1 MKETN
6 EIYVFGHKNPD
17 TDAVTSA
24 INLAY
29 LKKQLGMNTVP
40 KVLGNINNETEYVL
54 NYFKVKKPEYLNNV
68 KLQIKD
74 LDYNNKHHIED
85 NNSIYYAYNYMT
97 ENNINNIP
105 ILNPKN
111 EVEGIVAMKHIA
123 RYMISG
129 DSKILNASYEN
140 VLETLEAEQILKFDN
155 ILEGSINIAAFK
167 NTTFIENVKIDNNSI
182 ILVGDRYKVLENSIK
197 NKAKLI
203 VLTGNHDIPE
213 DLLQLAKQ
221 NKVNIIKTSFNTY
234 EASKMISLS
243 NFAIQIAIKENIV
256 SVNEEDLVSDFIAT
270 ANKTKYTYFPVIDK
284 NKKFIGN
291 IEPSDTSK
299 QNRKQVM
306 LTDHNEYDQSVDGLQ
321 EAEILEI
328 VDHHNIGSIGTM
340 APINF
345 RSMPVGSSNTVL
357 YKMYKEHN
365 IKVPKENAGLM
376 LSGIISDTL
385 LLVSPTTT
393 ELDKQTAKELAEIAG
408 VDLNK
413 YGLEMLKAGTSLT
426 GKTEEDILFGDFKL
440 YEVNGKKI
448 GVTQVSTFDINDFN
462 NSIDKYRELL
472 NKNAENNN
480 YDVFAFFITDILK
493 NGSYVY
499 YNNSAID
506 IMSKAFD
513 IENMPQ
519 GTYLDGCVSRK
530 KQVIPRIMK
539 VLD

>member
-24 INLAY
+24 INLSY
-29 LKKQLGMNTVP
+29 LKNQLGMNTTP
-40 KVLGNINNETEYVL
+40 RVLGNINNETEFVL
-54 NYFKVKKPEYLNNV
+54 NYFNVKKPEYLNNV

-85 NNSIYYAYNYMT
+85 NNSIYFAYNYMT

-111 EVEGIVAMKHIA
+111 EVEGIIAMKHIA
-123 RYMISG
+123 KYMISG

-140 VLETLEAEQILKFDN
+140 VLETLEAEQVLKFDN
-155 ILEGSINIAAFK
+155 ILEGTINIAAFK

-182 ILVGDRYKVLENSIK
+182 ILVGDRYKVLEHSIK

-213 DLLQLAKQ
+213 DLLSLAKQ
-221 NKVNIIKTSFNTY
+221 NKVNIIKTSFHTY

-243 NFAIQIAIKENIV
+243 NYAIQIAIKENIV
-256 SVNEEDLVSDFIAT
+256 SVSEDDLVSDFIDL
-270 ANKTKYTYFPVIDK
+270 ANKTKYTYFPVVDK

-291 IEPSDTSK
+291 IEPTDTSK

-393 ELDKQTAKELAEIAG
+393 ELDKQTAQELAEIAG

-413 YGLEMLKAGTSLT
+413 YGLEMLKAGTSLK
-426 GKTEEDILFGDFKL
+426 GKTEEDILFGDFKM
-440 YEVNGKKI
+440 YEVNNKKI
-448 GVTQVSTFDINDFN
+448 CVTQVSTFDIKDFSD
-462 NSIDKYRELL
+462 SIEKYKDLL

-480 YDVFAFFITDILK
+480 YNVFAFFITDILK

-499 YNNSAID
+499 YNDSAQE
-506 IMSKAFD
+506 IMEKAFD
-513 IENMPQ
+513 IKDMEQ
-519 GTYLDGCVSRK
+519 GTYIDGCVSRK
-530 KQVIPRIMK
+530 KQVIPKLMR

>member
-1 MKETN
+1 MKKTD

-29 LKKQLGMNTVP
+29 LKQQQGLNTIP
-40 KVLGNINNETEYVL
+40 KVLGNINSETEFVL
-54 NYFKVKKPEYLNNV
+54 NYFNIKKPEYLNNV

-74 LDYNNKHHIED
+74 LDYNNNHSID
-85 NNSIYYAYNYMT
+85 NKQSIYYAFNYMN
-97 ENNINNIP
+97 EHGINNIP
-105 ILNPKN
+105 ILNKKK
-111 EVEGIVAMKHIA
+111 VQGIIAMKDIA
-123 RYMISG
+123 KYMISD
-129 DSKILNASYEN
+129 DSKILNASYQNIIES
-140 VLETLEAEQILKFDN
+140 LEATELLKYNDT
-155 ILEGSINIAAFK
+155 IEGTFTIAAFK
-167 NTTFIENVKIDNNSI
+167 NTTFIENIKVDNNTI
-182 ILVGDRYKVLENSIK
+182 VLVGDRYKVIEYAIRN
-197 NKAKLI
+197 NAKLI
-203 VLTGNHDIPE
+203 VITGNHQIPDE
-213 DLLQLAKQ
+213 LYDLAKQ
-221 NKVNIIKTSFNTY
+221 NKINIIRTSFHTH
-234 EASKMISLS
+234 EAAKMLSLS
-243 NFAIQIAIKENIV
+243 NYAIQIAIKENIV
-256 SVNEEDLVSDFIAT
+256 TVYEDDLVSDFIALT
-270 ANKTKYTYFPVIDK
+270 SKKKYRHYPVIDK
-284 NKKFIGN
+284 NKNFIGN
-291 IEPSDTSK
+291 IELLDTNK
-299 QNRKQVM
+299 QNKKQVM

-321 EAEILEI
+321 EAEIVEI

-345 RSMPVGSSNTVL
+345 RSMPVGSTNTLL
-357 YKMYKEHN
+357 YKMYKELN
-365 IKVPKENAGLM
+365 IEIPKQNAGLM

-393 ELDKQTAKELAEIAG
+393 ELDKQTAKELAQIAE
-408 VDLNK
+408 VDLNT
-413 YGLEMLKAGTSLT
+413 YGLEMLKAGTSLK

-462 NSIDKYRELL
+462 DSIEKYKDLL
-472 NKNAENNN
+472 NRNAENNN

-499 YNNSAID
+499 YNDSSIE

-513 IENMPQ
+513 VEDMPQ

-530 KQVIPRIMK
+530 KQVIPKIMN

>member
-1 MKETN
+1 MKKTD

-24 INLAY
+24 INLSY
-29 LKKQLGMNTVP
+29 LKQQQGLNTIP
-40 KVLGNINNETEYVL
+40 RVLGNINSETEFVL

-68 KLQIKD
+68 KLQVKD
-74 LDYNNKHHIED
+74 LDYNNNHSID
-85 NNSIYYAYNYMT
+85 NNQSIYYAFNYMH
-97 ENNINNIP
+97 EHNINNIP
-105 ILNPKN
+105 ILNNKK
-111 EVEGIVAMKHIA
+111 VQGIISMKDIA
-123 RYMISG
+123 KYMISD
-129 DSKILNASYEN
+129 DSKVLNASYQNIIEA
-140 VLETLEAEQILKFDN
+140 LEAEELLKFDDK
-155 ILEGSINIAAFK
+155 IEGTFTIAAFK
-167 NTTFIENVKIDNNSI
+167 NTTFIENIKVDNKTI
-182 ILVGDRYKVLENSIK
+182 VLVGDRYKVIEYAVT
-197 NKAKLI
+197 NKAKLVVI
-203 VLTGNHDIPE
+203 TGNHQIPDE
-213 DLLQLAKQ
+213 LYDLAKK
-221 NKVNIIKTSFNTY
+221 NKVNIIRTSFHTY
-234 EASKMISLS
+234 ETAKMISLS
-243 NFAIQIAIKENIV
+243 NYAIQIAIRDDIV
-256 SVNEEDLVSDFIAT
+256 TVDESDLVSDFIAL
-270 ANKTKYTYFPVIDK
+270 ANKKKYNYYPVVDK
-284 NKKFIGN
+284 NKNFIGN
-291 IEPSDTSK
+291 IELVDTNK

-345 RSMPVGSSNTVL
+345 RSMPVGSTNTLL
-357 YKMYKEHN
+357 YKMYKEMN
-365 IKVPKENAGLM
+365 ITVPKENAGLM

-393 ELDKQTAKELAEIAG
+393 ELDKQTANELAEIAG

-413 YGLEMLKAGTSLT
+413 YGLEMLKAGTSLK

-448 GVTQVSTFDINDFN
+448 GVTQVSTFDINDFT

-499 YNNSAID
+499 YNNAAVD

-513 IENMPQ
+513 IDNMPQ

-530 KQVIPRIMK
+530 KQVIPKIMK
-539 VLD
+539 VID

>member
-1 MKETN
+1 MKKTD

-24 INLAY
+24 INLSY
-29 LKKQLGMNTVP
+29 LKKQQGLNTIP
-40 KVLGNINNETEYVL
+40 RVLGNINSETEFVL

-68 KLQIKD
+68 KLQVKD
-74 LDYNNKHHIED
+74 LDYSNNHSID
-85 NNSIYYAYNYMT
+85 NNQSIYYAYNYMH
-97 ENNINNIP
+97 EHNINNIP
-105 ILNPKN
+105 ILDNKK
-111 EVEGIVAMKHIA
+111 VQGIISMKDIA
-123 RYMISG
+123 KYMISD
-129 DSKILNASYEN
+129 DSKVLKASYQNIIEA
-140 VLETLEAEQILKFDN
+140 LEAEELLKFDDK
-155 ILEGSINIAAFK
+155 IEGTFTIAAFK
-167 NTTFIENVKIDNNSI
+167 NTTFIENIKVDNKTI
-182 ILVGDRYKVLENSIK
+182 VLVGDRYKVIEYAVT
-197 NKAKLI
+197 NKAKLVVI
-203 VLTGNHDIPE
+203 TGNHQIPDE
-213 DLLQLAKQ
+213 LYDLAKK
-221 NKVNIIKTSFNTY
+221 NKVNIIRTSFHTY
-234 EASKMISLS
+234 ETAKMISLS
-243 NFAIQIAIKENIV
+243 NYAIQIAIRDDIVTVDEN
-256 SVNEEDLVSDFIAT
+256 DLVSDFTAL
-270 ANKTKYTYFPVIDK
+270 ANKKKYNYYPVVDK
-284 NKKFIGN
+284 NKNFIGN
-291 IEPSDTSK
+291 IELVDTNK

-321 EAEILEI
+321 EAEIVEI

-345 RSMPVGSSNTVL
+345 RSMPVGSTNTLL
-357 YKMYKEHN
+357 YKMYKEMN
-365 IKVPKENAGLM
+365 VEIPKENAGLM

-393 ELDKQTAKELAEIAG
+393 ELDKQTANELAEIAG

-413 YGLEMLKAGTSLT
+413 YGLEMLKAGTSLK

-448 GVTQVSTFDINDFN
+448 GVTQVSTFDINDFT

-499 YNNSAID
+499 YNNAAID

-513 IENMPQ
+513 IDNMPQ

-530 KQVIPRIMK
+530 KQVIPKIMK
-539 VLD
+539 VID

>member
-111 EVEGIVAMKHIA
+111 EVEGIIAMKHIA
-123 RYMISG
+123 KYMISG

-167 NTTFIENVKIDNNSI
+167 NTTFIENVKIDGNSI
-182 ILVGDRYKVLENSIK
+182 ILVGDRYKVLEHSIK

-221 NKVNIIKTSFNTY
+221 NKVNIIKTSFHTY

-243 NFAIQIAIKENIV
+243 NYAIQIAIKENIV

-291 IEPSDTSK
+291 IEPTDTSK
-299 QNRKQVM
+299 QNKKQVM

-413 YGLEMLKAGTSLT
+413 YGLEMLKAGTSLK
-426 GKTEEDILFGDFKL
+426 GKTEEDILFGDFKM
-440 YEVNGKKI
+440 YEVNNKKI
-448 GVTQVSTFDINDFN
+448 CVTQVSTFDINDFN
-462 NSIDKYRELL
+462 NSIEKYKDLL

-499 YNNSAID
+499 YNDSAQE
-506 IMSKAFD
+506 IMEKAFD
-513 IENMPQ
+513 IKDMEQ

-530 KQVIPRIMK
+530 KQVIPKLMR

>member
-1 MKETN
+1 MKKTN

-29 LKKQLGMNTVP
+29 LKKQQGLNTTP
-40 KVLGNINNETEYVL
+40 KVLGNINSETEFVL
-54 NYFKVKKPEYLNNV
+54 NYFKIKKPEYLNNV

-74 LDYNNKHHIED
+74 LDYNNNHSIE
-85 NNSIYYAYNYMT
+85 NIQSIYYAYNYMQ
-97 ENNINNIP
+97 EHGINNIP
-105 ILNPKN
+105 ILNNNK
-111 EVEGIVAMKHIA
+111 VQGIISMKDIA
-123 RYMISG
+123 KYMISD
-129 DSKILNASYEN
+129 DSKVLNTSYQNIIES
-140 VLETLEAEQILKFDN
+140 LEAEQILKYNDN
-155 ILEGSINIAAFK
+155 IEGTFTIAAFK
-167 NTTFIENVKIDNNSI
+167 NTTFIENIKVDNTTI
-182 ILVGDRYKVLENSIK
+182 VLVGDRYKVIEYAIT

-203 VLTGNHDIPE
+203 VITGNNSIPDE
-213 DLLQLAKQ
+213 LLSLATE
-221 NKVNIIKTSFNTY
+221 NKVNIIRTSFHTY
-234 EASKMISLS
+234 EAAKMISLS
-243 NFAIQIAIKENIV
+243 NYAIQIAIKEDIITIDEN
-256 SVNEEDLVSDFIAT
+256 DLVSDFIT
-270 ANKTKYTYFPVIDK
+270 LANKKKYTYYPVVDK

-291 IEPSDTSK
+291 IELVDTNK

-321 EAEILEI
+321 EAEIVEI

-345 RSMPVGSSNTVL
+345 RSMPVGSTNTLL
-357 YKMYKEHN
+357 YKMYKEMN
-365 IKVPKENAGLM
+365 IEIPKQNAGLM

-393 ELDKQTAKELAEIAG
+393 ELDKQTANELAEIAE
-408 VDLNK
+408 VDLNT
-413 YGLEMLKAGTSLT
+413 YGLEMLKAGTSLK

-448 GVTQVSTFDINDFN
+448 GVTQVSTFDINDFSE
-462 NSIDKYRELL
+462 SIEKYKDLL
-472 NKNAENNN
+472 NRNAENNN

-499 YNNSAID
+499 YNNSAIE

-530 KQVIPRIMK
+530 KQVIPKIMK

>member
-1 MKETN
+1 MKKTD

-24 INLAY
+24 INLSY
-29 LKKQLGMNTVP
+29 LKKQQGLNTIP
-40 KVLGNINNETEYVL
+40 RVLGNINSETEFVL

-68 KLQIKD
+68 KLQVKD
-74 LDYNNKHHIED
+74 LDYSNNHSID
-85 NNSIYYAYNYMT
+85 NNQSIYYAYNYMH
-97 ENNINNIP
+97 EHNINNIP
-105 ILNPKN
+105 ILDNKK
-111 EVEGIVAMKHIA
+111 VQGIISMKDIA
-123 RYMISG
+123 KYMISD
-129 DSKILNASYEN
+129 DSKVLKASYQNIIEA
-140 VLETLEAEQILKFDN
+140 LEAEELLKFDDK
-155 ILEGSINIAAFK
+155 IEGTFTIAAFK
-167 NTTFIENVKIDNNSI
+167 NTTFIENIKVDNKTI
-182 ILVGDRYKVLENSIK
+182 VLVGDRYKVIEYAVT
-197 NKAKLI
+197 NKAKLVVI
-203 VLTGNHDIPE
+203 TGNHQIPDE
-213 DLLQLAKQ
+213 LYDLAKK
-221 NKVNIIKTSFNTY
+221 NKVNIIRTSFHTY
-234 EASKMISLS
+234 ETAKMISLS
-243 NFAIQIAIKENIV
+243 NYAIQIAIRDDIVTVDEN
-256 SVNEEDLVSDFIAT
+256 DLVSDFTAL
-270 ANKTKYTYFPVIDK
+270 ANKKKYNYYPVVDK
-284 NKKFIGN
+284 NKNFIGN
-291 IEPSDTSK
+291 IELVDTNK

-321 EAEILEI
+321 EAEIVEI

-345 RSMPVGSSNTVL
+345 RSMPVGSTNTLL
-357 YKMYKEHN
+357 YKMYKEMN
-365 IKVPKENAGLM
+365 VEIPKENAGLM

-393 ELDKQTAKELAEIAG
+393 ELDKQTANELAEIAG

-413 YGLEMLKAGTSLT
+413 YGLEMLKAGTSLK

-448 GVTQVSTFDINDFN
+448 GVTQVSTFDINDFT

-499 YNNSAID
+499 YNNTAID

-530 KQVIPRIMK
+530 KQVIPKIMK

>member
-111 EVEGIVAMKHIA
+111 EVEGIIAMKHIA
-123 RYMISG
+123 KYMISG

-167 NTTFIENVKIDNNSI
+167 NTTFIENVKIDGNSI
-182 ILVGDRYKVLENSIK
+182 ILVGDRYKVLEHSIK

-221 NKVNIIKTSFNTY
+221 NKVNIIKTSFHTY

-243 NFAIQIAIKENIV
+243 NYAIQIAIKENIV

-291 IEPSDTSK
+291 IEPTDTSK
-299 QNRKQVM
+299 QNKKQVM

-413 YGLEMLKAGTSLT
+413 YGLEMLKAGTSLK
-426 GKTEEDILFGDFKL
+426 GKTEEDILFGDFKM
-440 YEVNGKKI
+440 YEVNNKKI
-448 GVTQVSTFDINDFN
+448 CVTQVSTFDINDFN
-462 NSIDKYRELL
+462 DSIEKYKELL

-499 YNNSAID
+499 YNDSAQE
-506 IMSKAFD
+506 IMEKAFD
-513 IENMPQ
+513 IKDMEQ
-519 GTYLDGCVSRK
+519 GTYIDGCVSRK
-530 KQVIPRIMK
+530 KQVIPKLMR

>member
-1 MKETN
+1 MKKTN

-24 INLAY
+24 INLSY
-29 LKKQLGMNTVP
+29 LKQQLGMNTTP
-40 KVLGNINNETEYVL
+40 RVLGNINSETEFVL
-54 NYFKVKKPEYLNNV
+54 NYFNVKKPEYLNNV

-74 LDYNNKHHIED
+74 LDHNNNHSIDD
-85 NNSIYYAYNYMT
+85 NQSIYYAYNYMQ
-97 ENNINNIP
+97 EHGINNIP
-105 ILNPKN
+105 ILNNKK
-111 EVEGIVAMKHIA
+111 VEGLIAMKHIA
-123 RYMISG
+123 KYMISD
-129 DSKILNASYEN
+129 DSKILNASYQNIIEA
-140 VLETLEAEQILKFDN
+140 LEAEEILKYND
-155 ILEGSINIAAFK
+155 IIEGTFTIAAFK
-167 NTTFIENVKIDNNSI
+167 NTTFIENIKVDNNTI
-182 ILVGDRYKVLENSIK
+182 VLVGDRYKVIEYAIT

-203 VLTGNHDIPE
+203 VITGNHNIPE
-213 DLLQLAKQ
+213 ELLELAKK
-221 NKVNIIKTSFNTY
+221 NKVNIIKTSFHTY
-234 EASKMISLS
+234 EAAKMISLS
-243 NFAIQIAIKENIV
+243 NYAIQIAIKKEDIISIDEN
-256 SVNEEDLVSDFIAT
+256 DLVSDFKAL
-270 ANKTKYTYFPVIDK
+270 ANKYKYTYYPVVDK

-291 IEPSDTSK
+291 IELIDTNK
-299 QNRKQVM
+299 ENRKQVM

-345 RSMPVGSSNTVL
+345 RSMPVGSTNTVL

-393 ELDKQTAKELAEIAG
+393 ELDKTTAKELAEIAG
-408 VDLNK
+408 VDLNT
-413 YGLEMLKAGTSLT
+413 YGLEMLKAGTSLK

-440 YEVNGKKI
+440 YEVNNKKI

-462 NSIDKYRELL
+462 DSIEKYKELI

-499 YNNSAID
+499 YNDNAID

-530 KQVIPRIMK
+530 KQVIPKIMK

>member
-111 EVEGIVAMKHIA
+111 EVEGIIAMKHIA
-123 RYMISG
+123 KYMISG

-167 NTTFIENVKIDNNSI
+167 NTTFIENVKIDGNSI
-182 ILVGDRYKVLENSIK
+182 ILVGDRYKVLEHSIK

-221 NKVNIIKTSFNTY
+221 NKVNIIKTSFHTY

-243 NFAIQIAIKENIV
+243 NYAIQIAIKENIV

-291 IEPSDTSK
+291 IEPTDTSK

-413 YGLEMLKAGTSLT
+413 YGLEMLKAGTSLK
-426 GKTEEDILFGDFKL
+426 GKTEEDILFGDFKM
-440 YEVNGKKI
+440 YEVNNKKI
-448 GVTQVSTFDINDFN
+448 CVTQVSTFDINDFN
-462 NSIDKYRELL
+462 DSIEKYKELL

-499 YNNSAID
+499 YNDSAQE
-506 IMSKAFD
+506 IMEKAFD
-513 IENMPQ
+513 IKNMEQ
-519 GTYLDGCVSRK
+519 GTYIDGCVSRK
-530 KQVIPRIMK
+530 KQVIPKIMR

>member
-1 MKETN
+1 MKKLN

-24 INLAY
+24 INLSY
-29 LKKQLGMNTVP
+29 LKQQQGLNAIP
-40 KVLGNINNETEYVL
+40 RVLGNINSETEFVL
-54 NYFKVKKPEYLNNV
+54 KYFNIKKPEYLNNV

-74 LDYNNKHHIED
+74 LDYNNNHCID
-85 NNSIYYAYNYMT
+85 NNQSIYYAYNYMH
-97 ENNINNIP
+97 EHGVNNIP
-105 ILNPKN
+105 IINKKK
-111 EVEGIVAMKHIA
+111 VEGIIAMKDIA
-123 RYMISG
+123 KYMISD
-129 DSKILNASYEN
+129 DSKVLNASYQNIIEA
-140 VLETLEAEQILKFDN
+140 LEAEELLKFDD
-155 ILEGSINIAAFK
+155 IIEGTFTIAAFK
-167 NTTFIENVKIDNNSI
+167 NTTFIENIKVDNNTI
-182 ILVGDRYKVLENSIK
+182 VLVGDRYKVIEYSIR
-197 NKAKLI
+197 NKAKLLVI
-203 VLTGNHDIPE
+203 TGNHQIPDE
-213 DLLQLAKQ
+213 LYDLAKE
-221 NKVNIIKTSFNTY
+221 NKVNIIRTSFHTY
-234 EASKMISLS
+234 ETAKMISLS
-243 NFAIQIAIKENIV
+243 NYARQIARKDITTVDEN
-256 SVNEEDLVSDFIAT
+256 DLVSDFIQL
-270 ANKTKYTYFPVIDK
+270 ANKKKYSYYPVLDK
-284 NKKFIGN
+284 NKNFVGN
-291 IEPSDTSK
+291 IELIDTNK

-345 RSMPVGSSNTVL
+345 RSMPVGSTNTLL
-357 YKMYKEHN
+357 YKMYKEMN
-365 IKVPKENAGLM
+365 VKIPKENAGLM

-393 ELDKQTAKELAEIAG
+393 ELDKQTAKELAQIAE
-408 VDLNK
+408 VDLNT
-413 YGLEMLKAGTSLT
+413 YGLEMLKAGTSLK

-440 YEVNGKKI
+440 YEVNNKKI
-448 GVTQVSTFDINDFN
+448 GVTQVSTFDINDFT
-462 NSIDKYRELL
+462 NSIEKYKELL

-499 YNNSAID
+499 YNEKAIE

-513 IENMPQ
+513 IENLPQ

-530 KQVIPRIMK
+530 KQVIPKIMK

>member
-6 EIYVFGHKNPD
+6 EIYVFGHKNPE

-111 EVEGIVAMKHIA
+111 EVEGIIAMKHIA
-123 RYMISG
+123 KYMISG

-167 NTTFIENVKIDNNSI
+167 NTTFIENVKIDANSI
-182 ILVGDRYKVLENSIK
+182 ILVGDRYKVLEHSIK

-221 NKVNIIKTSFNTY
+221 NKVNIIKTSFHTY

-243 NFAIQIAIKENIV
+243 NYAIQIAIKENIV
-256 SVNEEDLVSDFIAT
+256 SVNEEDLVSDFIDL

-291 IEPSDTSK
+291 IEPADTSK

-413 YGLEMLKAGTSLT
+413 YGLEMLKAGTSLK
-426 GKTEEDILFGDFKL
+426 GKTEEDILFGDFKM
-440 YEVNGKKI
+440 YEVNNKKI
-448 GVTQVSTFDINDFN
+448 CITQVSTFDINDFN
-462 NSIDKYRELL
+462 DSIEKYKELL

-499 YNNSAID
+499 YNDSAQE
-506 IMSKAFD
+506 IMEKAFD
-513 IENMPQ
+513 IKDMEQ

-530 KQVIPRIMK
+530 KQVIPKLMR

>member
-1 MKETN
+1 MKKIN

-29 LKKQLGMNTVP
+29 LKQQQGLNTTP
-40 KVLGNINNETEYVL
+40 RVLGNINRETEFVL
-54 NYFKVKKPEYLNNV
+54 NYFNIKKPEYLNNV
-68 KLQIKD
+68 KIQIKD
-74 LDYNNKHHIED
+74 LDYNNNYSID
-85 NNSIYYAYNYMT
+85 NNQSIYYAYNYMQ
-97 ENNINNIP
+97 EHGINNIP
-105 ILNPKN
+105 ILNKKK
-111 EVEGIVAMKHIA
+111 VEGIIAMKEIA
-123 RYMISG
+123 KYMISD
-129 DSKILNASYEN
+129 DSKILNASYQNIIEA
-140 VLETLEAEQILKFDN
+140 LEAEEILKYNDT
-155 ILEGSINIAAFK
+155 IEGTFTIAAFK
-167 NTTFIENVKIDNNSI
+167 NTTFIENIKVDNNTI
-182 ILVGDRYKVLENSIK
+182 VLVGDRYKVLEYSIK

-203 VLTGNHDIPE
+203 VITGNNNIPE
-213 DLLQLAKQ
+213 ELLNLAKENQ
-221 NKVNIIKTSFNTY
+221 VNIMRTSFHTY
-234 EASKMISLS
+234 ETAKMISLS
-243 NFAIQIAIKENIV
+243 NYSIQIAIKEDIITIDEN
-256 SVNEEDLVSDFIAT
+256 DLVGDFIT
-270 ANKTKYTYFPVIDK
+270 LANKKKYTYYPVVDK
-284 NKKFIGN
+284 NKNFIGN
-291 IEPSDTSK
+291 IELVDTNK
-299 QNRKQVM
+299 QNKKQVM

-345 RSMPVGSSNTVL
+345 RSMPVGSTNTLL
-357 YKMYKEHN
+357 YKMYKEMN
-365 IKVPKENAGLM
+365 IKIPKENAGLM

-393 ELDKQTAKELAEIAG
+393 ELDKETANELAEIAG
-408 VDLNK
+408 VDLNT
-413 YGLEMLKAGTSLT
+413 YGLEMLKAGTSLK

-462 NSIDKYRELL
+462 DSIEKYKELL
-472 NKNAENNN
+472 NKNAENND

-499 YNNSAID
+499 YNEPSIE

-513 IENMPQ
+513 IENIQQ

-530 KQVIPRIMK
+530 KQVIPKIMN

>member
-1 MKETN
+1 MKKTD

-24 INLAY
+24 INLSY
-29 LKKQLGMNTVP
+29 LKQQQGLNTTP
-40 KVLGNINNETEYVL
+40 KVLGNINSETEFVL
-54 NYFKVKKPEYLNNV
+54 NYFNIKKPEYLNNV

-74 LDYNNKHHIED
+74 LDYNNNHSI
-85 NNSIYYAYNYMT
+85 NNNQSIYYAYNYMHHHG
-97 ENNINNIP
+97 INNIP
-105 ILNPKN
+105 ILDKKK
-111 EVEGIVAMKHIA
+111 VQGIISMKDIA
-123 RYMISG
+123 KYMISD
-129 DSKILNASYEN
+129 DSKVLNASFKN
-140 VLETLEAEQILKFDN
+140 IIEALKAEEILKYDDK
-155 ILEGSINIAAFK
+155 IEGTFTIAAFK
-167 NTTFIENVKIDNNSI
+167 NTTFIKSIKVDNSTI
-182 ILVGDRYKVLENSIK
+182 VLVGDRYKVIEYAIT

-203 VLTGNHDIPE
+203 VITGDNEIPD
-213 DLLQLAKQ
+213 DLYDLAKQ
-221 NKVNIIKTSFNTY
+221 NKVNIIRTSFHTY
-234 EASKMISLS
+234 ETAKMISLS
-243 NFAIQIAIKENIV
+243 NYAIQIARKEDIV
-256 SVNEEDLVSDFIAT
+256 TVDENDLVSDFIALT
-270 ANKTKYTYFPVIDK
+270 NKKKYSYFPVVDK
-284 NKKFIGN
+284 NKDFIGN
-291 IEPSDTSK
+291 IELVDTNK

-345 RSMPVGSSNTVL
+345 RSMPVGSTNTLL
-357 YKMYKEHN
+357 YKMYKELN
-365 IKVPKENAGLM
+365 IKIPKANAGLM

-393 ELDKQTAKELAEIAG
+393 ELDKLTAKELAEIAG

-413 YGLEMLKAGTSLT
+413 YGLEMLKAGTSLK
-426 GKTEEDILFGDFKL
+426 GKTEEDILFGDFKM
-440 YEVNGKKI
+440 YEVNNKKI
-448 GVTQVSTFDINDFN
+448 CVTQVSTFDINDFN
-462 NSIDKYRELL
+462 DSIEKYKELL

-499 YNNSAID
+499 YNDSAQE
-506 IMSKAFD
+506 IMEKAFD
-513 IENMPQ
+513 IKDMEQ

-530 KQVIPRIMK
+530 KQVIPKLMR

>member
-1 MKETN
+1 MKKTN

-29 LKKQLGMNTVP
+29 LKKQQGLNTTP
-40 KVLGNINNETEYVL
+40 RVLGNINNETEFVL
-54 NYFKVKKPEYLNNV
+54 NYFKIKKPEYLNNV

-74 LDYNNKHHIED
+74 LDYNNNHSID
-85 NNSIYYAYNYMT
+85 NVQSIYYAYNYMQ
-97 ENNINNIP
+97 EHGINNIP
-105 ILNPKN
+105 ILNNNK
-111 EVEGIVAMKHIA
+111 VQGIISMKDIA
-123 RYMISG
+123 KYMISD
-129 DSKILNASYEN
+129 DSKVLNTSYQNIIES
-140 VLETLEAEQILKFDN
+140 LEAEQILKYNDN
-155 ILEGSINIAAFK
+155 IEGVFTIAAFK
-167 NTTFIENVKIDNNSI
+167 NTTFIENIKVDNNTI
-182 ILVGDRYKVLENSIK
+182 VLVGDRYKVIEYAIT

-203 VLTGNHDIPE
+203 VITGNNNIPDE
-213 DLLQLAKQ
+213 LLSLATE
-221 NKVNIIKTSFNTY
+221 NKVNIIRTSFHTY
-234 EASKMISLS
+234 EAAKMISLS
-243 NFAIQIAIKENIV
+243 NYAIQIAIKEDIITIDEN
-256 SVNEEDLVSDFIAT
+256 DLVSDFIAL
-270 ANKTKYTYFPVIDK
+270 ANKKKYTYYPVVDK

-291 IEPSDTSK
+291 IELVDTNK

-321 EAEILEI
+321 EAEIVEI

-345 RSMPVGSSNTVL
+345 RSMPVGSTNTLL
-357 YKMYKEHN
+357 YKMYKEMN
-365 IKVPKENAGLM
+365 IEIPKQNAGLM

-393 ELDKQTAKELAEIAG
+393 ELDKQTAKELAEIAE
-408 VDLNK
+408 VNLET
-413 YGLEMLKAGTSLT
+413 YGLEMLKAGTSLK

-448 GVTQVSTFDINDFN
+448 GVTQVSTFDINDFSE
-462 NSIDKYRELL
+462 SIEKYKDLL
-472 NKNAENNN
+472 NRNAENNN

-499 YNNSAID
+499 YNDSAIE
-506 IMSKAFD
+506 IISKAFD

-530 KQVIPRIMK
+530 KQVIPKIMK

>member
-1 MKETN
+1 MSK
-6 EIYVFGHKNPD
+6 ILIFGHKNPD

-24 INLAY
+24 INLSY
-29 LKKQLGMNTVP
+29 LKQQQGLNTTP
-40 KVLGNINNETEYVL
+40 RVLGNINNETQFVL
-54 NYFKVKKPEYLNNV
+54 DYFKIKKPEYLNNV

-74 LDYNNKHHIED
+74 LDYNNNYSID
-85 NNSIYYAYNYMT
+85 NNQSIYYAFNYMN
-97 ENNINNIP
+97 EHGINNIP
-105 ILNPKN
+105 ILNKKK
-111 EVEGIVAMKHIA
+111 VEGIIAMKDIA
-123 RYMISG
+123 KYMISD
-129 DSKILNASYEN
+129 DSKILNTSYQNIIEA
-140 VLETLEAEQILKFDN
+140 LEAEELLKFNDT
-155 ILEGSINIAAFK
+155 IEGTFTIAAFK
-167 NTTFIENVKIDNNSI
+167 NTTFIENIKVDNNTI
-182 ILVGDRYKVLENSIK
+182 VLVGDRYKVIEYAIK

-203 VLTGNHDIPE
+203 VITGNHQIPDE
-213 DLLQLAKQ
+213 LYDLAKE
-221 NKVNIIKTSFNTY
+221 NKVNIIRTSFHTY
-234 EASKMISLS
+234 ETAKMISLS
-243 NFAIQIAIKENIV
+243 NYASQIAIKEDIITVDEN
-256 SVNEEDLVSDFIAT
+256 DLVSDFIAL
-270 ANKTKYTYFPVIDK
+270 ANKKKFTHYPVVDK
-284 NKKFIGN
+284 NKNFIGN
-291 IEPSDTSK
+291 IELIDTNK
-299 QNRKQVM
+299 PNRKQVM
-306 LTDHNEYDQSVDGLQ
+306 ITDHNEYDQSVDGLQ

-345 RSMPVGSSNTVL
+345 RSMPVGSTNTVL
-357 YKMYKEHN
+357 YKMYKELN
-365 IKVPKENAGLM
+365 IEIPKENAGLM

-393 ELDKQTAKELAEIAG
+393 ELDKQTAKELSEIAG
-408 VDLNK
+408 VDLNT
-413 YGLEMLKAGTSLT
+413 YGLEMLKAGTSLK

-462 NSIDKYRELL
+462 DSIEKYKDLL
-472 NKNAENNN
+472 NRNAENNN

-499 YNNSAID
+499 YNDSSID

-530 KQVIPRIMK
+530 KQVIPKIMN

>member
-111 EVEGIVAMKHIA
+111 EVEGIIAMKHIA
-123 RYMISG
+123 KYMISG

-167 NTTFIENVKIDNNSI
+167 NTTFIENVKIDGNSI
-182 ILVGDRYKVLENSIK
+182 ILVGDRYKVLEHSIK

-221 NKVNIIKTSFNTY
+221 NKVNIIKTSFHTY

-243 NFAIQIAIKENIV
+243 NYAIQIAIKENIV

-291 IEPSDTSK
+291 IEPTDTSK

-413 YGLEMLKAGTSLT
+413 YGLEMLKAGTSLK
-426 GKTEEDILFGDFKL
+426 GKTEEDILFGDFKM
-440 YEVNGKKI
+440 YEVNNKKI
-448 GVTQVSTFDINDFN
+448 CVTQVSTFDINDFN
-462 NSIDKYRELL
+462 DSIEKYKELL

-499 YNNSAID
+499 YNDSAQE
-506 IMSKAFD
+506 IMEKAFD
-513 IENMPQ
+513 IKDLEQ

-530 KQVIPRIMK
+530 KQVIPKIMR

>member
-1 MKETN
+1 MKKTD

-24 INLAY
+24 INLSY
-29 LKKQLGMNTVP
+29 LKKQQGLNTIP
-40 KVLGNINNETEYVL
+40 RVLGNINSETEFVL

-68 KLQIKD
+68 KLQVKD
-74 LDYNNKHHIED
+74 LDYSNNHSID
-85 NNSIYYAYNYMT
+85 NNQSIYYAYNYMH
-97 ENNINNIP
+97 EHNINNIP
-105 ILNPKN
+105 ILDNKK
-111 EVEGIVAMKHIA
+111 VQGIISMKDIA
-123 RYMISG
+123 KYMISD
-129 DSKILNASYEN
+129 DSKVLKASYQNIIEA
-140 VLETLEAEQILKFDN
+140 LEAEELLKFDDK
-155 ILEGSINIAAFK
+155 IEGTFTIAAFK
-167 NTTFIENVKIDNNSI
+167 NTTFIENIKVDNKTI
-182 ILVGDRYKVLENSIK
+182 VLVGDRYKVIEYAVT
-197 NKAKLI
+197 NKAKLVVI
-203 VLTGNHDIPE
+203 TGNHQIPDE
-213 DLLQLAKQ
+213 LYDLAKK
-221 NKVNIIKTSFNTY
+221 NKVNIIRTSFHTY
-234 EASKMISLS
+234 ETAKMISLS
-243 NFAIQIAIKENIV
+243 NYAIQIAIRDDIVTVDEN
-256 SVNEEDLVSDFIAT
+256 DLVSDFTAL
-270 ANKTKYTYFPVIDK
+270 ANKKKYNYYPVVDK
-284 NKKFIGN
+284 NKNFIGN
-291 IEPSDTSK
+291 IELVDTNK

-321 EAEILEI
+321 EAEIVEI

-345 RSMPVGSSNTVL
+345 RSMPVGSTNTLL
-357 YKMYKEHN
+357 YKMYKEMN
-365 IKVPKENAGLM
+365 VEIPKENAGLM

-393 ELDKQTAKELAEIAG
+393 ELDKQTANELAEIAG
-408 VDLNK
+408 VDLKK
-413 YGLEMLKAGTSLT
+413 YGLEMLKAGTSLK

-448 GVTQVSTFDINDFN
+448 GVTQVSTFDINDFT

-499 YNNSAID
+499 YNNAAID

-513 IENMPQ
+513 IDNMPQ

-530 KQVIPRIMK
+530 KQVIPKIMK
-539 VLD
+539 VID

>member
-1 MKETN
+1 MKKLN

-24 INLAY
+24 INLSY
-29 LKKQLGMNTVP
+29 LKQQQGLNTTP
-40 KVLGNINNETEYVL
+40 RVLGNINNETQFVL
-54 NYFKVKKPEYLNNV
+54 DYFKIKKPEYLNNV

-74 LDYNNKHHIED
+74 LDYNNNYSID
-85 NNSIYYAYNYMT
+85 NNQSIYYAFNYMN
-97 ENNINNIP
+97 EHGINNIP
-105 ILNPKN
+105 ILNKKK
-111 EVEGIVAMKHIA
+111 VEGIIAMKDIA
-123 RYMISG
+123 KYMISD
-129 DSKILNASYEN
+129 DSKILNTSYQNIIEA
-140 VLETLEAEQILKFDN
+140 LEAEELLKFNDT
-155 ILEGSINIAAFK
+155 IKGTFTIATIK
-167 NTTFIENVKIDNNSI
+167 NTTFIENIKVDNNTI
-182 ILVGDRYKVLENSIK
+182 VLVGDRYKVIEYAIK

-203 VLTGNHDIPE
+203 VITGNHQIPDE
-213 DLLQLAKQ
+213 LYDLAKE
-221 NKVNIIKTSFNTY
+221 NKVNIIRTSFHTY
-234 EASKMISLS
+234 ETAKMISLS
-243 NFAIQIAIKENIV
+243 NYASQIAIKEDIITVDEN
-256 SVNEEDLVSDFIAT
+256 DLVSDFIAL
-270 ANKTKYTYFPVIDK
+270 ANKKKFTHYPVVDK
-284 NKKFIGN
+284 NKNFIGN
-291 IEPSDTSK
+291 IELIDTNK
-299 QNRKQVM
+299 PNRKQVM
-306 LTDHNEYDQSVDGLQ
+306 ITDHNEYDQSVDGLQ

-345 RSMPVGSSNTVL
+345 RSMPVGSTNTVL
-357 YKMYKEHN
+357 YKMYKELN
-365 IKVPKENAGLM
+365 IEIPKENAGLM

-393 ELDKQTAKELAEIAG
+393 ELDKQTAKELSEIAG
-408 VDLNK
+408 VDLNT
-413 YGLEMLKAGTSLT
+413 YGLEMLKAGTSLK

-462 NSIDKYRELL
+462 DSIEKYKDLL
-472 NKNAENNN
+472 NRNAENNN

-499 YNNSAID
+499 YNDSSID

-513 IENMPQ
+513 IENLPQ

-530 KQVIPRIMK
+530 KQVIPKIMN

>member
-1 MKETN
+1 MKKTD

-24 INLAY
+24 INLSY
-29 LKKQLGMNTVP
+29 LKQQQGLNTIP
-40 KVLGNINNETEYVL
+40 RVLGNINSETEFVL

-68 KLQIKD
+68 KLQVKD
-74 LDYNNKHHIED
+74 LDYNNNHSID
-85 NNSIYYAYNYMT
+85 NNQSIYYAFNYMH
-97 ENNINNIP
+97 EHNINNIP
-105 ILNPKN
+105 ILNNKK
-111 EVEGIVAMKHIA
+111 VQGIISMKDIA
-123 RYMISG
+123 KYMISD
-129 DSKILNASYEN
+129 DSKVLNASYQNIIEA
-140 VLETLEAEQILKFDN
+140 LEAEELLKFDN
-155 ILEGSINIAAFK
+155 KIEGTFTIAAFK
-167 NTTFIENVKIDNNSI
+167 NTTFIENIKVDNKTI
-182 ILVGDRYKVLENSIK
+182 VLVGDRYKVIEYAVT
-197 NKAKLI
+197 NKAKLVVI
-203 VLTGNHDIPE
+203 TGNHQIPDE
-213 DLLQLAKQ
+213 LYDLAKK
-221 NKVNIIKTSFNTY
+221 NKVNIIRTSFHTY
-234 EASKMISLS
+234 ETAKMISLS
-243 NFAIQIAIKENIV
+243 NYAIQIAIRDDIV
-256 SVNEEDLVSDFIAT
+256 TVDESDLVSDFIAL
-270 ANKTKYTYFPVIDK
+270 ANKKKYNYYPVVDK
-284 NKKFIGN
+284 NKNFIGN
-291 IEPSDTSK
+291 IELVDTNK

-345 RSMPVGSSNTVL
+345 RSMPVGSTNTLL
-357 YKMYKEHN
+357 YKMYKEMN
-365 IKVPKENAGLM
+365 ITVPKENAGLM

-393 ELDKQTAKELAEIAG
+393 ELDKQTANELAEIAG

-448 GVTQVSTFDINDFN
+448 GVTQVSTFDINDFT

-499 YNNSAID
+499 YNNNAVE

-530 KQVIPRIMK
+530 KQVIPKIMK
-539 VLD
+539 VID

>member
-1 MKETN
+1 MKKTD

-29 LKKQLGMNTVP
+29 LKKQQGLNTTP
-40 KVLGNINNETEYVL
+40 RVLGNINSETEFVL

-74 LDYNNKHHIED
+74 LDYNNNHSID
-85 NNSIYYAYNYMT
+85 NNQSIYYAYNYMH
-97 ENNINNIP
+97 EHSINNIP
-105 ILNPKN
+105 ILNNKK
-111 EVEGIVAMKHIA
+111 VEGIIAMKDIA
-123 RYMISG
+123 KYMISD
-129 DSKILNASYEN
+129 DSKVLNASYQNIIEA
-140 VLETLEAEQILKFDN
+140 LEAEEVLKYNDK
-155 ILEGSINIAAFK
+155 IEGTFTIAAFK
-167 NTTFIENVKIDNNSI
+167 NTTFIENIKVDNKTI
-182 ILVGDRYKVLENSIK
+182 VLVGDRYKVIEYAIK

-203 VLTGNHDIPE
+203 VITGNHKIPE
-213 DLLQLAKQ
+213 ELLNLAKE
-221 NKVNIIKTSFNTY
+221 NKVNIIRTSFHTY
-234 EASKMISLS
+234 ETAKMISLS
-243 NFAIQIAIKENIV
+243 NYAIQIAIKEDIITVDEN
-256 SVNEEDLVSDFIAT
+256 DLVSDFIALT
-270 ANKTKYTYFPVIDK
+270 NKKKYNYYPVVDK
-284 NKKFIGN
+284 NKNFIGN
-291 IEPSDTSK
+291 IELVDTNK

-321 EAEILEI
+321 EAEIVEI

-345 RSMPVGSSNTVL
+345 RSMPVGSTNTLL
-357 YKMYKEHN
+357 YKMYKELN
-365 IKVPKENAGLM
+365 IKIPKENAGLM

-393 ELDKQTAKELAEIAG
+393 ELDKQTAQELSEIAG
-408 VDLNK
+408 VDLNT
-413 YGLEMLKAGTSLT
+413 YGLEMLKAGTSLK

-462 NSIDKYRELL
+462 DSIEKYKELL

-499 YNNSAID
+499 YNKNATE

-513 IENMPQ
+513 LENMPQ

-530 KQVIPRIMK
+530 KQVIPKIMR

>member
-1 MKETN
+1 MKKLN

-24 INLAY
+24 INLSY
-29 LKKQLGMNTVP
+29 LKQQQGLNTTP
-40 KVLGNINNETEYVL
+40 RVLGNINNETQFVL
-54 NYFKVKKPEYLNNV
+54 DYFKIKKPEYLNNV

-74 LDYNNKHHIED
+74 LDYNNNYSID
-85 NNSIYYAYNYMT
+85 NNQSIYYAFNYMN
-97 ENNINNIP
+97 EHGINNIP
-105 ILNPKN
+105 ILNKKK
-111 EVEGIVAMKHIA
+111 VEGIIAMKDIA
-123 RYMISG
+123 KYMISD
-129 DSKILNASYEN
+129 DSKILNTSYQNIIEA
-140 VLETLEAEQILKFDN
+140 LEAEELLKFNDT
-155 ILEGSINIAAFK
+155 IEGTFTIAAFK
-167 NTTFIENVKIDNNSI
+167 NTTFIENIKVDNNTI
-182 ILVGDRYKVLENSIK
+182 VLVGDRYKVIEYAIK

-203 VLTGNHDIPE
+203 VITGNHQIPDE
-213 DLLQLAKQ
+213 LYDLAKE
-221 NKVNIIKTSFNTY
+221 NKVNIIRTSFHTY
-234 EASKMISLS
+234 ETAKMISLS
-243 NFAIQIAIKENIV
+243 NYASQIAIKEDIITVDEN
-256 SVNEEDLVSDFIAT
+256 DLVSDFIAL
-270 ANKTKYTYFPVIDK
+270 ANKKKFTHYPVVDK
-284 NKKFIGN
+284 NKNFIGN
-291 IEPSDTSK
+291 IELIDTNK
-299 QNRKQVM
+299 PNRKQVM
-306 LTDHNEYDQSVDGLQ
+306 ITDHNEYDQSVDGLQ

-345 RSMPVGSSNTVL
+345 RSMPVGSTNTVL
-357 YKMYKEHN
+357 YKMYKELN
-365 IKVPKENAGLM
+365 IEIPKENAGLM

-393 ELDKQTAKELAEIAG
+393 ELDKQTAKELSEIAG
-408 VDLNK
+408 VDLNT
-413 YGLEMLKAGTSLT
+413 YGLEMLKAGTSLK

-462 NSIDKYRELL
+462 DSIEKYKDLL
-472 NKNAENNN
+472 NRNAENNN

-499 YNNSAID
+499 YNDSSID

-530 KQVIPRIMK
+530 KQVIPKIMN